1 MSETKTRPLQ
11 FGASLNLQGEDVES
25 AALRDAVSGPLTTP
39 TTQAKPEKKEEKKEE
54 EVTELK
60 LTPAERWEKNLA
72 AAGLNEAQA
81 FVILDDVIAKGY
93 WEKEYVLFRGRLNV
107 TFRTRD
113 GQHRRRVQR
122 ALQEQSTPVSTLSF
136 TEIVTRYNLAA
147 SLSVFKKNRMPFA
160 PENGSVDQI
169 EEAFLQRYDFVG
181 KISGPVFDQLVEA
194 LIDFDKI
201 VAAAFSEGAA
211 SGF

>member
-1 MSETKTRPLQ
+1 MSETKVRPLQ
-11 FGASLNLQGEDVES
+11 FGSSLSLQGDDEV
-25 AALRDAVSGPLTTP
+25 AALRDAGVGPLTTP
-39 TTQAKPEKKEEKKEE
+39 SPQTKAEKAEEI
-54 EVTELK
+54 TELK
-60 LTPAERWEKNLA
+60 LTPAERWQKNIA
-72 AAGLNEAQA
+72 DAGLSEAQA
-81 FVILDDVIAKGY
+81 FVILDEVIAKGH
-93 WEKEYVLFRGRLNV
+93 WEKEYNLFRGRLNV

-122 ALQEQSTPVSTLSF
+122 ALQEQVAPVSTLTF
-136 TEIVTRYNLAA
+136 TEIVTRYNLAC

-160 PENGSVDQI
+160 ADNATVDQV

-194 LIDFDKI
+194 LIDFDK
-201 VAAAFSEGAA
+201 VVTAAFSEGAA

>member
-1 MSETKTRPLQ
+1 MSETKARPLQ
-11 FGASLNLQGEDVES
+11 FGSSLSLQGDDEV
-25 AALRDAVSGPLTTP
+25 AALRDAGAGPLTTP
-39 TTQAKPEKKEEKKEE
+39 GAQVKHEKKDEDPVEIN
-54 EVTELK
+54 
-60 LTPAERWEKNLA
+60 LTPAERWEKNIA
-72 AAGLNEAQA
+72 DAGLSEAQA
-81 FVILDDVIAKGY
+81 FVTLDDVIAKGH
-93 WEKEYVLFRGRLNV
+93 WEKEYSLFRGRLNV

-122 ALQEQSTPVSTLSF
+122 ALQEQVTPVSTLTF

-147 SLSVFKKNRMPFA
+147 SISMFKKTRMSFA
-160 PENGSVDQI
+160 PDNATVDQI
-169 EEAFLQRYDFVG
+169 EDAFLNRYDFVG

-201 VAAAFSEGAA
+201 VTAAFSEGAA

>member
-25 AALRDAVSGPLTTP
+25 AALRDAVSGPLTT
-39 TTQAKPEKKEEKKEE
+39 TTTPVKTEKKED
-54 EVTELK
+54 EVTELT

-72 AAGLNEAQA
+72 DAGLNEAQA
-81 FVILDDVIAKGY
+81 FAILDDVIAKGY
-93 WEKEYVLFRGRLNV
+93 WEKEYSLFRGRLNV
-107 TFRTRD
+107 IFRTRD

-122 ALQEQSTPVSTLSF
+122 ALQEQVAPVSTLTF

-147 SLSVFKKNRMPFA
+147 SISVFKKTRMSFA
-160 PENGSVDQI
+160 PDNATVDQI
-169 EEAFLQRYDFVG
+169 EDAFLNRYDFVG

-201 VAAAFSEGAA
+201 VTAAFSEGAA